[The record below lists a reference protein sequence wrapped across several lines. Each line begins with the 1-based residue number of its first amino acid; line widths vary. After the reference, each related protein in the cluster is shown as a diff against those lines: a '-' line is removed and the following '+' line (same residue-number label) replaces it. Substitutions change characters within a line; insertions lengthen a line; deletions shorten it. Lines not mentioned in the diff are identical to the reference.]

1 GAKGTRLLL
10 RKARLGETPQ
20 AQAEEASRPPAES
33 ECLERKST
41 SKLYKPIKNRI
52 FSELSKV
59 WHLPI
64 WQMFFHA
71 GNGCESNGRI
81 SEKGLNYVCIGPY

>member
-1 GAKGTRLLL
+1 NTFNSIGMVLFKFYTELIGAKGTRILL

-20 AQAEEASRPPAES
+20 AQAEEAPRPPAES

-64 WQMFFHA
+64 WQMFFS
-71 GNGCESNGRI
+71 CR
-81 SEKGLNYVCIGPY
+81 KWL